1 VAALSA
7 DAGAALSGRR
17 RHSRRTPARDAAS
30 APAIRN
36 REKSIPL
43 GTSTVI
49 APGRPPV
56 AAGASVKS
64 RFAIVKITALTKTD
78 RTEPEKGSVG
88 TPAPIFENC

>member
-1 VAALSA
+1 MVSAAQIDRRVVAGKAKDS
-7 DAGAALSGRR
+7 
-17 RHSRRTPARDAAS
+17 ARDAAS
-30 APAIRN
+30 APAIRS
-36 REKSIPL
+36 REKSVPL

-64 RFAIVKITALTKTD
+64 RFAIVKIAALTKTD